1 MESATEVWTAVTAT
15 RDARDRVPPGQ
26 VVTEK
31 FPVLHVG
38 EVPRYREDLADWD
51 FRVWGEVDQPVR
63 LSWEEL
69 RRLPAREVVVDI
81 HCVTRWS
88 KLGTAWRGVP
98 AARVLEL
105 AGVKPE
111 ARYVLVHADPDY
123 TTNLPLADLYRD
135 DVLLAFEYDGRPLE
149 PEHGFPLRLLVPH
162 RYFWKSAKWVRG
174 LELLREDRPGY
185 WEIRGY
191 HNEANP
197 WKEERY
203 GI

>member
-1 MESATEVWTAVTAT
+1 MEVRTAVTAT
-15 RDARDRVPPGQ
+15 RDVRDRVPPGQ

-38 EVPRYREDLADWD
+38 EVPRYREDLGDWD
-51 FRVWGEVDQPVR
+51 FRVWGEVERPVR
-63 LSWEEL
+63 LTWEEL

-88 KLGTAWRGVP
+88 KLDTAWRGVP
-98 AARVLEL
+98 VARVLEL

-162 RYFWKSAKWVRG
+162 RYFWKSAKWIRG
-174 LELLREDRPGY
+174 LELLRADRPGY
-185 WEIRGY
+185 WETRGY
-191 HNEANP
+191 HNEADP

-203 GI
+203 GF